1 MIKGSLHIFFQAQD
15 EGGSTDEEEE
25 DSDEDE
31 EEGEEESDH
40 ESLCH
45 VCGEDGELIC
55 CDQCPKVYHLDCHE
69 PPIRRLPRLVSYC
82 QKYSFGSATH
92 CCCKSFQNC

>member
-1 MIKGSLHIFFQAQD
+1 MD
-15 EGGSTDEEEE
+15 TEEEE
-25 DSDEDE
+25 EKDEAD
-31 EEGEEESDH
+31 GPEESDH

-69 PPIRRLPRLVSYC
+69 PPIRRLPRLVLDS
-82 QKYSFGSATH
+82 K
-92 CCCKSFQNC
+92 CKSFQFQSLN